1 MGNIFWLVENQ
12 DGPQQEAEIADWP
25 VNIIRQHHLSVK
37 PCAANR
43 AKSVWWGILHSLQ
56 FK

>member
-25 VNIIRQHHLSVK
+25 VNIIRQNHLSVK
-37 PCAANR
+37 RCAANR